1 MGDKQATDRLS
12 LITPDEMWWAWVL
25 VIGVLT
31 VAGVYGIV
39 RSELK
44 GGRGLARKRRGTA
57 PGQGHTVLHSVSL
70 NPSMGNGFGES
81 SRTWIVPKDPQAYT
95 KGMTPGKRR

>member
-1 MGDKQATDRLS
+1 MADKQATDRLS
-12 LITPDEMWWAWVL
+12 LITPDEMWWIWTL
-25 VIGVLT
+25 IIGGLT
-31 VAGVYGIV
+31 VAGVIGIL

-44 GGRGLARKRRGTA
+44 KGRGLARTGRGTT
-57 PGQGHTVLHSVSL
+57 PGQGNTVLHSASL

-81 SRTWIVPKDPQAYT
+81 SRTWTVPKDPQAYT